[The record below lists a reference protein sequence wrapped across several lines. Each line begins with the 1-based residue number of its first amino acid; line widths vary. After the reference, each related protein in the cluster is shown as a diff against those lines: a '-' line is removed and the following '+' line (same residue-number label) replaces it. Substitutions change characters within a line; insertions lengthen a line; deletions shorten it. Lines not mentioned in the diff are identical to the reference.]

1 MNDTIETILGRK
13 SVRDY
18 TNKPISK
25 ANLTLLL
32 KAAMAAPSGGDT
44 RPWSFLVIKD
54 KELLKELS
62 DTLKYGRMIRDAGAV
77 IVVCG
82 NPQKST
88 FDGDQ
93 YWMFDCSVA
102 AENIL
107 LAAES
112 IGLGAVWTAV
122 YPNKVRIKNVKKVLN
137 IPKKIEPLCAIS
149 IGYPKSIKKPKNKFD
164 PKNIHWNKY

>member
-1 MNDTIETILGRK
+1 MNETLKTILNRK
-13 SVRDY
+13 SIRDY
-18 TNKPISK
+18 TDKPVSK
-25 ANLTLLL
+25 ADLILLL

-44 RPWSFLVIKD
+44 RSWSFFVIQNKA
-54 KELLKELS
+54 LLKELS
-62 DTLKYGRMIRDAGAV
+62 DILKYGHMIREAGAV

-82 NPQKST
+82 NPKKST

-112 IGLGAVWTAV
+112 LGLGAVWTAV

-137 IPKKIEPLCAIS
+137 TPKEIEPLCTIS
-149 IGYPKSIKKPKNKFD
+149 IGHPKSKVKPKNKFD
-164 PKNIHWNKY
+164 PKNIHWNKW